1 MNNSKRVKCYIKN
14 GGSSKRCLL
23 NGVHT
28 VDKSAREGKSGELF
42 DGTFGP
48 AEDSSSDTLSSPDP
62 ELEPE
67 SESEPDPSVREESPS
82 LASP

>member
-28 VDKSAREGKSGELF
+28 ANGKKCFKENKNEN
-42 DGTFGP
+42 
-48 AEDSSSDTLSSPDP
+48 A
-62 ELEPE
+62 
-67 SESEPDPSVREESPS
+67 
-82 LASP
+82 